1 MEPLSNFHQGLCW
14 SRKKI
19 VNRIGGVGGKRYSH
33 VCCNIPPVR
42 ARAREEKW
50 PRSSTCSLLQWSLGF
65 GGLKTKTRCVTA
77 RLRRWRLRRSRSR
90 PRVAAAGC
98 GRSRGSHR
106 LVLRSSSIYLIEL
119 QKNQRRR
126 QGDVHAHE
134 DDEETKRGRYGRLP
148 WSGEG
153 EERRWRDRN
162 PAIKFGTLAA
172 QSEGRRE
179 GKDRGSR

>member
-33 VCCNIPPVR
+33 VWCNIPPIR
-42 ARAREEKW
+42 ARAWEEKW

-65 GGLKTKTRCVTA
+65 GGLKTRCVTV

-90 PRVAAAGC
+90 PGIAAAGC

-106 LVLRSSSIYLIEL
+106 LVLRSSSICLIEL
-119 QKNQRRR
+119 QKKIKGGVKVMSTHTRMTRRPKD
-126 QGDVHAHE
+126 GGTVGY
-134 DDEETKRGRYGRLP
+134 RGR
-148 WSGEG
+148 
-153 EERRWRDRN
+153 RRWRKAVARQKSGDKIRHTGS
-162 PAIKFGTLAA
+162 AI
-172 QSEGRRE
+172 
-179 GKDRGSR
+179 RGETRGER